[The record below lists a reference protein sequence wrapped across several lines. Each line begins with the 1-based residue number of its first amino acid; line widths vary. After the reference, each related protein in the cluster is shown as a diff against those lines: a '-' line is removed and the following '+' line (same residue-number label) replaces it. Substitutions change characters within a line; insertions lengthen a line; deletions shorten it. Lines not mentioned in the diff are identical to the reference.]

1 MVYFPNGSAG
11 EILDAQC
18 AICPA
23 FDHQCPVALVQCL
36 HNYDQCNH
44 PEFESAMN
52 ILINERGLCQ
62 LKPVIESLAGPEPT
76 APKTGQA
83 GQTMTRDAL
92 IEKMCRA
99 DCAACNIPPD
109 DYEEDLR
116 TGEGFDTETGRRFYN
131 WEHGKDRMTALLEL
145 VEAAL

>member
-23 FDHQCPVALVQCL
+23 LDYQCPVARVQFL

-52 ILINERGLCQ
+52 VLINELGFCQ
-62 LKPVIESLAGPEPT
+62 LKPVIESLAGPET
-76 APKTGQA
+76 AALKTGQA
-83 GQTMTRDAL
+83 GQTMTRAEL

-109 DYEEDLR
+109 DWEEN
-116 TGEGFDTETGRRFYN
+116 ENGFRVYN
-131 WEHGKDRMTALLEL
+131 WEYGKKRMETLLAL
-145 VEAAL
+145 VEVAT